1 MINEHY
7 SEFSITEKG
16 ICDFILNNIDEV
28 SKMSIKDF
36 SKSSLSSK
44 SSVIR
49 FSQKLGF
56 TGFTELKN
64 FLKWEIAK
72 QSQID
77 MNYSFLNQVL
87 KDSTE
92 TIKNIES
99 NNWNKLYEKVYK
111 ANQIYIISTGV
122 TQQVQATEFQRLF
135 MLTGKNVRV
144 IPGNK
149 ELAEFRRMS
158 EFMTKDDLV
167 FILSL
172 SGENKDL
179 ETVINILKVK
189 KIKLVSMTNYLS
201 NWLSMNCDFNL
212 YCYSS
217 RNPDPNNW
225 WLRTTSTFFVLIES
239 FIFGFNDYIKGLKK

>member
-1 MINEHY
+1 
-7 SEFSITEKG
+7 
-16 ICDFILNNIDEV
+16 
-28 SKMSIKDF
+28 
-36 SKSSLSSK
+36 
-44 SSVIR
+44 
-49 FSQKLGF
+49 
-56 TGFTELKN
+56 
-64 FLKWEIAK
+64 
-72 QSQID
+72 

-212 YCYSS
+212 YCYS
-217 RNPDPNNW
+217 
-225 WLRTTSTFFVLIES
+225 FFVLIES